1 MPSTYDPELVGSILG
16 QIEDAIDTIR
26 VRTRSISVV
35 PRPSVDLF
43 PTNPLAHP
51 RMTADSRENV
61 TVYTP
66 GSALRQPS
74 RLIADMFRDIWRHR
88 GPAWRLAVRDIS
100 AQYRQAASKVV
111 SRSLRSHESVAFR
124 QFRGLS
130 GAASGS

>member
-1 MPSTYDPELVGSILG
+1 
-16 QIEDAIDTIR
+16 
-26 VRTRSISVV
+26 
-35 PRPSVDLF
+35 
-43 PTNPLAHP
+43 
-51 RMTADSRENV
+51 MTADSREGV
-61 TVYTP
+61 TVYAP

-74 RLIADMFRDIWRHR
+74 RLNADMFRDICRR
-88 GPAWRLAVRDIS
+88 SGPAWRLAVRDIS